1 MLKQWSN
8 CDLIELIQ
16 FDYMFKTLWIL
27 ILLTSEQGI
36 WGSNLIKEQM
46 L

>member
-8 CDLIELIQ
+8 CDLSELIQ
-16 FDYMFKTLWIL
+16 FDYMFNMLWIL
-27 ILLTSEQGI
+27 ILLTSKQEI
-36 WGSNLIKEQM
+36 WGSNLIIEQM